1 MMLVFLIEQFGCLL
15 LYTNIYIVVCIES
28 AQKRERGCLHSAC
41 RPMLVEPIQHSTR
54 EKQAYETIGCL
65 RIRFV
70 AGIRASI
77 Y

>member
-1 MMLVFLIEQFGCLL
+1 M
-15 LYTNIYIVVCIES
+15 YRKSTK
-28 AQKRERGCLHSAC
+28 KRERGCLHSAC